1 MPTQVRFSKQLL
13 YPLTLG
19 LASAFALLA
28 MGGLT
33 WSGAGLAFVMA
44 AAGLFVGW
52 RLRAAHQDVL
62 RSQSNYLVGQ
72 QQFSEQV
79 APVWGAHLATSQEQM
94 ENAISALSLRFAGI
108 VDKLDTA
115 VYAASLESHSAED
128 GDKGIALVF
137 ARSERELSAVIAE
150 QKAATQSMLQMMTQ
164 VQGLNRFIKELSEMA
179 ADVSGFAQQTNLLS
193 LNAAIEAA
201 RAGAMGR
208 GFTVVA
214 KEFRMLSAQSGDT
227 GRRISEKVALINA
240 EILTTC
246 KIVEVSVAQRDSSAK
261 ASQAT
266 IEGVLSDFKNI
277 TDALQR
283 SSALLKNESVGIK
296 SEVGEALVQL
306 QFQDRVSQIMS
317 HVRSSIARLP
327 LVLEEHQQQYA
338 DSGELQAL
346 DPQGLLAEMKK
357 SYVMADQ
364 HLVHTG
370 DKPASKD
377 ASEITFF

>member
-1 MPTQVRFSKQLL
+1 
-13 YPLTLG
+13 
-19 LASAFALLA
+19 

-327 LVLEEHQQQYA
+327 LVLQEHLQQYA
-338 DSGELQAL
+338 ESGELQAL

-357 SYVMADQ
+357 TYVMADQ

>member
-327 LVLEEHQQQYA
+327 LVLQEHLQQYA
-338 DSGELQAL
+338 ESGELQAL